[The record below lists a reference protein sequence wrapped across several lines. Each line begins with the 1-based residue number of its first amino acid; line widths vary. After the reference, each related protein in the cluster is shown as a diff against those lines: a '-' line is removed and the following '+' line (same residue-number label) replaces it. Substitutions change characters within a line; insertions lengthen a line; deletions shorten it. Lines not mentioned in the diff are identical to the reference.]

1 MYRHSVDADTAMLM
15 DDLSWVVLLDTYTH
29 ACARVIVPVPTGLC
43 HQACAIEPMCLRAC
57 AIEPVPSSLC
67 HRSPTQ
73 WRMIM
78 KMMMIPSS
86 TRWKLEMTSV
96 VDEPNV
102 LVAATSNRSH
112 LSMAMGSSTN
122 DYTLCEV
129 FESMESMA
137 LRAQTDVGL
146 FWWRTYT
153 LLMMTRHGWELHPV
167 RWDILIIPDL
177 IAHFG

>member
-1 MYRHSVDADTAMLM
+1 MSCHSVDADTPMLM
-15 DDLSWVVLLDTYTH
+15 NDLSWVVLLDICTH
-29 ACARVIVPVPTGLC
+29 ACARAIVPVLR
-43 HQACAIEPMCLRAC
+43 ACAIEPVPSSLCLRAC

-67 HRSPTQ
+67 HRSPTHL
-73 WRMIM
+73 RMIM

-86 TRWKLEMTSV
+86 NRWKLEMTSV

-102 LVAATSNRSH
+102 FVAATSNRSH
-112 LSMAMGSSTN
+112 LSMAMVRSTN

-137 LRAQTDVGL
+137 LRTQTDVGL

-153 LLMMTRHGWELHPV
+153 LLIMTRHGWELHPM
-167 RWDILIIPDL
+167 RWDILIIPYL

>member
-1 MYRHSVDADTAMLM
+1 
-15 DDLSWVVLLDTYTH
+15 
-29 ACARVIVPVPTGLC
+29 
-43 HQACAIEPMCLRAC
+43 
-57 AIEPVPSSLC
+57 
-67 HRSPTQ
+67 
-73 WRMIM
+73 M

-129 FESMESMA
+129 VETMESMA
-137 LRAQTDVGL
+137 ILAQTDVGL
-146 FWWRTYT
+146 F
-153 LLMMTRHGWELHPV
+153 
-167 RWDILIIPDL
+167 
-177 IAHFG
+177 